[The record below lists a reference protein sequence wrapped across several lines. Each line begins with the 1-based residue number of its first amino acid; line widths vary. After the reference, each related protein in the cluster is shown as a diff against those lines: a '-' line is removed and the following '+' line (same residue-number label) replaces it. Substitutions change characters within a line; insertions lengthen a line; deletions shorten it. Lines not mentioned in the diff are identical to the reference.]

1 MGRPETDLF
10 RSGAMTILG
19 SGLHE
24 AGQHEDA
31 LSVQEAEF
39 AMERRRGAAED
50 YMLGLQN
57 NIAKSYD
64 QLGRREEA
72 LRMHREIY
80 AARLRLTG
88 PRDGLTL
95 FAAGNLARQLLTSN
109 LWAEAKQF
117 LREQIPIALEAL
129 GPDHV
134 ETLKMRGRYATVLV
148 RGSEKDYAGA
158 VTILDDVVR
167 RCRRVCGDS
176 HPLTER
182 AQGALAAARRLLSM
196 S

>member
-1 MGRPETDLF
+1 
-10 RSGAMTILG
+10 
-19 SGLHE
+19 
-24 AGQHEDA
+24 
-31 LSVQEAEF
+31 
-39 AMERRRGAAED
+39 
-50 YMLGLQN
+50 ML
-57 NIAKSYD
+57 
-64 QLGRREEA
+64 
-72 LRMHREIY
+72 
-80 AARLRLTG
+80 
-88 PRDGLTL
+88 
-95 FAAGNLARQLLTSN
+95 AGNLSDQLVAIP

-148 RGSEKDYAGA
+148 RGNEKDYAGA
-158 VTILDDVVR
+158 AAILEDVAR
-167 RCRRVCGDS
+167 RCRRVFGDS